1 MAPDASWAAVVAED
15 GSVRI
20 WPAGAAR
27 GAARREVT
35 IQVGQ
40 PTAVALAGD
49 RLRILWA
56 ADGVIRLHETADGG
70 EPREH
75 VFPAPARVR
84 ALALAPSGRLA
95 VMACYDGTL
104 RSLDPGTGE
113 PGQTLATGAGPARAV
128 AVASDQGPVVAAFPD
143 GTIRRID
150 LATGTSDLVGTRHG
164 VHLLAVTPDGGTV
177 IAAGTDGVLF
187 RWKPPPGS
195 PPDVR
200 ALGTALTAIAAD
212 ASGDKV
218 LACAATGRLWL
229 HDLTGGPAVEL
240 GVIGRDDQPAF
251 SAPGLDLPAPK
262 DRTERELGSMID
274 NDVRFSVY
282 RPQALSA
289 GVWASLLVFAHK
301 TDLVIQPGRAPVD
314 PTEQV
319 EAMARAH
326 FGDTPVRSA
335 GEDARGGVSRGA
347 RLRIT
352 VDLPHLTCNPAE
364 AEFDWWEP
372 VHQVVFR
379 LLAGPD
385 LIGSVVRGAVRVWCG
400 LLLLGEVSLAIR
412 VAASPSETQS
422 ATVTDSARRY
432 RRIFPSYS
440 RDDGAIVDDFA
451 EAARAIGDQFLQD
464 VLTLRSGERW
474 RARLLELIEE
484 ADVFQLFWSS
494 NSMRSPHCREEWE
507 YALAL
512 GRPLFVRPLYW
523 EDPMP
528 RNPAMGLPP
537 AALSELEFVR
547 VRPHPAHSGL
557 PAGPGPEHAEM
568 RPPEPAAA
576 AAAAPS
582 GASAPPAQAAS
593 GPGAERPMSVPS
605 QSPSGRMPRAGGKPR
620 LARPW
625 GKRVFMAVPVVVLF
639 LAVGTAA
646 LAGLLRGPASAGLAS
661 PTTSAAQSTPA
672 ASASPTQSLA
682 PGVTP
687 LIRLLPQDIDD
698 PVVQCRAAYGPYRWD
713 MPGLVSALSCRAP
726 GLPDGSVLGYQMDS
740 SVSFQTAWRNFNT
753 WWGLSRST
761 AQARCPPVGGRD
773 GIVGFRSESFPPR
786 PGQILECTTV
796 TDPSR
801 TGAAPAYAWTLPSE
815 DAFFIAVGAY
825 GSSFSALDSWWRN
838 NAIPVISPSPSR

>member
-1 MAPDASWAAVVAED
+1 MAPDASWAVVVAGD
-15 GSVRI
+15 GSVRT
-20 WPAGAAR
+20 WRTGAAQGVAR
-27 GAARREVT
+27 GAVT
-35 IQVGQ
+35 IEAGQ
-40 PTAVALAGD
+40 PAAVALAGNC
-49 RLRILWA
+49 LRILWA
-56 ADGVIRLHETADGG
+56 AEEMIRLHETVDGA
-70 EPREH
+70 EPREK
-75 VFPAPARVR
+75 VFPVPARVR
-84 ALALAPSGRLA
+84 ALALSPSGRLA
-95 VMACYDGTL
+95 VVACDDGTL

-113 PGQTLATGAGPARAV
+113 SGQTLATGALTARAV

-143 GTIRRID
+143 GTVRRFD
-150 LATGTSDLVGTRHG
+150 LATGASDLVGTGHS
-164 VHLLAVTPDGGTV
+164 VHFLAVTPDGGTV
-177 IAAGTDGVLF
+177 IATGTDGIVF
-187 RWKPPPGS
+187 RWRPPPGS

-212 ASGDKV
+212 ATGDKV
-218 LACAATGRLWL
+218 LAGTATGRLWL
-229 HDLTGGPAVEL
+229 HDLTGGPAVEF
-240 GVIGRDDQPAF
+240 GVTGTDDQPAF
-251 SAPGLDLPAPK
+251 SAPGPDLLAPK
-262 DRTERELGSMID
+262 DRTERELSSMID

-352 VDLPHLTCNPAE
+352 VDLPHLICNPAE

-385 LIGSVVRGAVRVWCG
+385 LIDSVVRGAVRVWCG

-412 VAASPSETQS
+412 VTASPPVTQS
-422 ATVTDSARRY
+422 PTVTDSARRY

-440 RDDGAIVDDFA
+440 HDDGAVVDDFA

-464 VLTLRSGERW
+464 VLALRSGERW
-474 RARLLELIEE
+474 RARLPELIEE
-484 ADVFQLFWSS
+484 ADVFQLFWSR
-494 NSMRSPHCREEWE
+494 NSMRSPYCREEWE

-528 RNPAMGLPP
+528 QDPAMGLPP
-537 AALSELEFVR
+537 AALRELEFVK
-547 VRPHPAHSGL
+547 VRLHPTRSGM
-557 PAGPGPEHAEM
+557 PAGPGAEQPEI
-568 RPPEPAAA
+568 RTPAPATAA
-576 AAAAPS
+576 PAAPS
-582 GASAPPAQAAS
+582 GESAPSAQPAS
-593 GPGAERPMSVPS
+593 GSGPPRPTPVPS
-605 QSPSGRMPRAGGKPR
+605 RTPSDRTAGAKGKPR
-620 LARPW
+620 PARPW

-639 LAVGTAA
+639 LAVGTVA
-646 LAGLLRGPASAGLAS
+646 LAGLLRGSRPPASAR
-661 PTTSAAQSTPA
+661 PTTSASQTL
-672 ASASPTQSLA
+672 ASPTQSPG

-698 PVVQCRAAYGPYRWD
+698 PVVQCRAAHGPYQWD
-713 MPGLVSALSCRAP
+713 MPGLVTALSCRAP
-726 GLPDGSVLGYQMDS
+726 GLPDGSVFGYQTAS
-740 SVSFQTAWRNFNT
+740 SAGFEAAWRNFNT
-753 WWGLSRST
+753 WWGFSRST
-761 AQARCPPVGGRD
+761 AQARCPPAGGRH

-786 PGQILECTTV
+786 PGQVLECTTV
-796 TDPSR
+796 TGPN
-801 TGAAPAYAWTLPSE
+801 GAGTAPAYAWALPSQN
-815 DAFFIAVGAY
+815 AFFIAVGAD
-825 GSSFSALDSWWRN
+825 GSSFSELDSWWKT
-838 NAIPVISPSPSR
+838 NAIPVISPSPSGR